1 MLSMS
6 PLVKSAS
13 ISWLPVC
20 DTYPP
25 YNTLKSVPIVWPFIW
40 KNDNSM
46 VETELTA
53 NAIIAG
59 IFFRDRN
66 MSIIRGTML
75 YQLISPVSF
84 RVYLNSSIWPML
96 VWTSVGD
103 KSANSSRVIIK
114 AGIVAQPMSLICSN
128 RSTSAIDVAK
138 FVVSDRRD
146 ILSLKKAPKN
156 MVPAVIGKDR
166 PRVEF
171 VPIQVAPI
179 VDIVVSKLPIHSSAI
194 EVIINTTA

>member
-1 MLSMS
+1 
-6 PLVKSAS
+6 
-13 ISWLPVC
+13 
-20 DTYPP
+20 
-25 YNTLKSVPIVWPFIW
+25 
-40 KNDNSM
+40 
-46 VETELTA
+46 
-53 NAIIAG
+53 
-59 IFFRDRN
+59 
-66 MSIIRGTML
+66 
-75 YQLISPVSF
+75 
-84 RVYLNSSIWPML
+84 
-96 VWTSVGD
+96 
-103 KSANSSRVIIK
+103 
-114 AGIVAQPMSLICSN
+114 MSLICSN